1 MNDNGDMARA
11 FLTVADILTA
21 HDYSGLSSMLIV
33 AMGEIFGK
41 EPEQSLRSI
50 DDSNRWPHILRTQ
63 QRARMVDAAC
73 TRTTM

>member
-41 EPEQSLRSI
+41 EPETQTLRDI
-50 DDSNRWPHILRTQ
+50 DGDKYPHILRTQ
-63 QRARMVDAAC
+63 ERARMVEAAC